1 MRKKSYAEKSH
12 ILINLS
18 WFDYFDFKILPVFM
32 EPLRHNALKL
42 IGNDRHADER
52 RKTQKTCLNIFNIWD
67 SVECCAYDEI

>member
-32 EPLRHNALKL
+32 ETLRHNALKL

-52 RKTQKTCLNIFNIWD
+52 RKTD
-67 SVECCAYDEI
+67 VCANKRRV